1 MKLLNY
7 VNTFRKLK
15 DDPFGF
21 IVDSLVTVIVSLV
34 IPLPLAGI
42 AVSTF
47 RAPILGLLASL
58 VALMLF
64 MMMVVGIIF
73 MSPAVLSTAFL
84 QNIVESLPFGQ
95 NTLNIPPDTSFTETS
110 VPKQNPLGGSGMLFT
125 TVTAYY
131 MDADYYLR
139 FGRNHEG
146 IDLVPSDTYYQNSTT
161 YQQVQKVAVFATIN
175 GTARHFVDS
184 YGGESIEIVNSSN
197 NMKVV
202 YVHFSQVLVESGTV
216 RAGTPIGIMGG
227 TGFSTG
233 DHVHYEVRIKDGN
246 NWLPVNPLN
255 HIQ

>member
-1 MKLLNY
+1 MKLLKY
-7 VNTFRKLK
+7 VNTFHKLK

-21 IVDSLVTVIVSLV
+21 IIDTFVIVVVNLV
-34 IPLPLAGI
+34 IPIPLAGV

-47 RAPILGLLASL
+47 RAPILGLFASL
-58 VALMLF
+58 VALFLF
-64 MMMVVGIIF
+64 MTISVGVIF
-73 MSPAVLSTAFL
+73 VSPLVLTSGFL
-84 QNIVESLPFGQ
+84 QNIFLSLPFTE
-95 NTLNIPPDTSFTETS
+95 NSLNIPVDTSFIETS
-110 VPKQNPLGGSGMLFT
+110 IPRQNPLGGSGMSFT

-139 FGRNHEG
+139 FGKNHTG
-146 IDLVPSDTYYQNSTT
+146 IDLVPSNTYYQNSTT

-184 YGGESIEIVNSSN
+184 YGGESVEIVNSSN

-255 HIQ
+255 YIQ